1 MAEIQKGKIPS
12 GAKTPEQFEQAKLK
26 SDLRGARAND
36 MSEFGEKL
44 QAALAAGKLNKR
56 EIKQVAMP
64 TNENPLIRG
73 TKNFTTEEVAQ
84 VIKKASPEERKIL
97 IPIYKQK
104 FLRTVQQVSP
114 EVRKKMSL
122 HRVELKNQN
131 CGNLFHQLG

>member
-1 MAEIQKGKIPS
+1 
-12 GAKTPEQFEQAKLK
+12 
-26 SDLRGARAND
+26 

-114 EVRKKMSL
+114 EVRKKMLATLKEINSL
-122 HRVELKNQN
+122 QNQN
-131 CGNLFHQLG
+131 Q